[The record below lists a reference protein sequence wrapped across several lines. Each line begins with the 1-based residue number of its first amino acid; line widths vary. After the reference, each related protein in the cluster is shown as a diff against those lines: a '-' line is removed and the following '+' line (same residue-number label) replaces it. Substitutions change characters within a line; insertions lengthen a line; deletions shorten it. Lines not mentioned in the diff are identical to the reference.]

1 LQLLSITTRSKNHG
15 SLSNLVLIMSD
26 LYAMINL
33 LNTNKGNK
41 NVN

>member
-1 LQLLSITTRSKNHG
+1 LQLLSITTRPKNHG

-26 LYAMINL
+26 LCAMINL